1 MWHQTL
7 ITISPKARG
16 IHLITDKIQ
25 KIPELRSYKIGL
37 AHLLRTDVKFY
48 TTTDIE
54 ICFSL
59 VQHTSASLALN
70 ESWDP
75 DVRVDMEMMLNR
87 FAPEDAPYKHTAEG
101 PDDMPAHV
109 KTCLVGSQ
117 LTVPIT
123 DGKLNLGTWQG
134 IWLCEHRDHA
144 GARKIVV
151 TLQGTK

>member
-37 AHLLRTDVKFY
+37 AHLL
-48 TTTDIE
+48 
-54 ICFSL
+54 L
-59 VQHTSASLALN
+59 QHTSASLALN